1 MSNPDSTRH
10 NFDRWLADGLKSPVS
25 MDTAFADRV
34 LNRLEQQTARR
45 LLRRSV
51 VHIRLLEGAA
61 CMLILSCIGAM
72 LYPPVRSAIFSFLN
86 TLPEGL
92 VRLIIEPT
100 LTGIALPAVVLALAG
115 VVLWNLIAM
124 VSLE

>member
-1 MSNPDSTRH
+1 
-10 NFDRWLADGLKSPVS
+10 
-25 MDTAFADRV
+25 
-34 LNRLEQQTARR
+34 
-45 LLRRSV
+45 
-51 VHIRLLEGAA
+51 
-61 CMLILSCIGAM
+61 MLILSCIGAM